1 MQRRTGQR
9 PAREVQSKDFHWS
22 MAVWIRQIESRAQLA
37 ADELREFIE
46 KEDLVGGSTEGS
58 GVVRYGVSMT
68 WAKLR
73 SDFARRRW
81 NSCYWA

>member
-1 MQRRTGQR
+1 MKQKDMHCAGGCKPRTFAEHGGVDPSDR
-9 PAREVQSKDFHWS
+9 ITRN
-22 MAVWIRQIESRAQLA
+22 A

-46 KEDLVGGSTEGS
+46 KEDLVGGPTEGS

-73 SDFARRRW
+73 SDFVRRRW
-81 NSCYWA
+81 NSCDRA